1 MQATTAYEEA
11 REKVAR
17 LINAQS
23 GRDVVFTRNATEGI
37 NLVAHSWG
45 NLHLR
50 PGDEVCSACNGLL

>member
-1 MQATTAYEEA
+1 M
-11 REKVAR
+11 AR
-17 LINAQS
+17 LINARS

-50 PGDEVCSACNGLL
+50 PGDEVCTATVRNFLLQ